1 MSSFSLWS
9 AAAVALTIG
18 LASTAYLWSY
28 RRHRTEVSTGIA
40 GLSKMRWREFARL
53 IVEALRER
61 GFEAESVEESLARG
75 TQAELRLLRA
85 GKPWLLA
92 CKLGDADYKVSAATV
107 AELADAVRFNG
118 AAGGL
123 LVTTGRFDGH
133 SERVADGLDLYSG
146 ETLWE
151 LVEPQLPASTRHE
164 VIAAAQKRSIQT
176 IVAAWAG
183 AIALG
188 LIVGFVVPLLS
199 SRAPAEP
206 ARSTTQTATA
216 PATTTS
222 PANPAA
228 AAPAPAS
235 TSPAAAAPA
244 ASAPDTAA
252 STAAPAASSPA
263 AGETATPARV
273 DETVPAATP
282 TTPNTATPANAASG
296 NPSADR
302 AQVIRAIATLDGVER
317 ALWSTPSNLLIY
329 RLTDASKQD
338 VDRICQV
345 LDGYP
350 ELRSSRVQLQPP
362 PGSATRVRF
371 FQCRAY

>member
-1 MSSFSLWS
+1 MSSFSLWA
-9 AAAVALTIG
+9 AAAVSVTVG

-28 RRHRTEVSTGIA
+28 RRQRTEVATGIA
-40 GLSKMRWREFARL
+40 GLAKMRWREFARL

-85 GKPWLLA
+85 GKPWLLS

-123 LVTTGRFDGH
+123 LVTTGRFDSH

-151 LVEPQLPASTRHE
+151 LVEPLLPASTRHE

-176 IVAAWAG
+176 MAASWAG

-188 LIVGFVVPLLS
+188 LIAGFVVPHLS
-199 SRAPAEP
+199 SAPAGP
-206 ARSTTQTATA
+206 APAAVETA
-216 PATTTS
+216 PSARVDTPS
-222 PANPAA
+222 PAPVVVAPEA
-228 AAPAPAS
+228 PLDAPAPE
-235 TSPAAAAPA
+235 
-244 ASAPDTAA
+244 D
-252 STAAPAASSPA
+252 STAADPPDPQPSAPV
-263 AGETATPARV
+263 R
-273 DETVPAATP
+273 DTP
-282 TTPNTATPANAASG
+282 TASASSG
-296 NPSADR
+296 NPAADR
-302 AQVIRAIATLDGVER
+302 AQVMRTIAALDGVER

-329 RLTDASKQD
+329 RLREAAKVD
-338 VDRICQV
+338 VDRICEV
-345 LDGYP
+345 LDRYP

-362 PGSATRVRF
+362 PGSQTRVRF

>member
-1 MSSFSLWS
+1 MSSFSLWA
-9 AAAVALTIG
+9 AAAVTVTIG

-28 RRHRTEVSTGIA
+28 RRHRTEVATGIA
-40 GLSKMRWREFARL
+40 GLAKMRWREFARL
-53 IVEALRER
+53 IVEALRGR

-85 GKPWLLA
+85 GKPWLLS

-123 LVTTGRFDGH
+123 LVTTGRFDSH

-146 ETLWE
+146 EPLWE
-151 LVEPQLPASTRHE
+151 LVEPLLPASTRHE

-188 LIVGFVVPLLS
+188 LIVGFVVPHLGS
-199 SRAPAEP
+199 G
-206 ARSTTQTATA
+206 STPATA
-216 PATTTS
+216 PAASVSAPT
-222 PANPAA
+222 PDE
-228 AAPAPAS
+228 AAPAQTPADN
-235 TSPAAAAPA
+235 
-244 ASAPDTAA
+244 SAP
-252 STAAPAASSPA
+252 
-263 AGETATPARV
+263 ATPAAT
-273 DETVPAATP
+273 EPAAP
-282 TTPNTATPANAASG
+282 VHATSDHLPAAVPSDVADRPITRPAPPITSSG
-296 NPSADR
+296 NPDADR
-302 AQVIRAIATLDGVER
+302 AQVIRAIGTLTGVER

-329 RLTDASKQD
+329 RLTDAGKQD
-338 VDRICQV
+338 VDNICGV
-345 LDGYP
+345 LERYP

-362 PGSATRVRF
+362 PSSNTRVRF
-371 FQCRAY
+371 FQCRTY

>member
-123 LVTTGRFDGH
+123 LVTTGRFDSH

-183 AIALG
+183 AIALA

-206 ARSTTQTATA
+206 VPAATHTA
-216 PATTTS
+216 PATPNDTAPTRA
-222 PANPAA
+222 PVNPTA
-228 AAPAPAS
+228 AAPAPA
-235 TSPAAAAPA
+235 PAPA
-244 ASAPDTAA
+244 PTAPPPSNPPRPRPIPARPFQPRLRRPPQRRRQTPHRAILPPIALMSSAPSRPWTG
-252 STAAPAASSPA
+252 SN
-263 AGETATPARV
+263 ARC
-273 DETVPAATP
+273 
-282 TTPNTATPANAASG
+282 G
-296 NPSADR
+296 R
-302 AQVIRAIATLDGVER
+302 RR
-317 ALWSTPSNLLIY
+317 
-329 RLTDASKQD
+329 
-338 VDRICQV
+338 RIC
-345 LDGYP
+345 
-350 ELRSSRVQLQPP
+350 
-362 PGSATRVRF
+362 
-371 FQCRAY
+371 

>member
-1 MSSFSLWS
+1 MSSFSLWA
-9 AAAVALTIG
+9 AAAVTLTIG

-40 GLSKMRWREFARL
+40 GLAKMRWREFARL

-85 GKPWLLA
+85 GKPWLLS

-151 LVEPQLPASTRHE
+151 LVEPLLPASTRHE

-183 AIALG
+183 AIVLG
-188 LIVGFVVPLLS
+188 LVVGFVVPHLLPS
-199 SRAPAEP
+199 APP
-206 ARSTTQTATA
+206 
-216 PATTTS
+216 
-222 PANPAA
+222 A
-228 AAPAPAS
+228 AAPATETAAVAAPAVQGGGNVAPV
-235 TSPAAAAPA
+235 PADAADAPSAAAMPPVAATPAPADDAAAPA
-244 ASAPDTAA
+244 DDQAA
-252 STAAPAASSPA
+252 DVQPAVPARPVTAAPAASGTSANPA
-263 AGETATPARV
+263 
-273 DETVPAATP
+273 
-282 TTPNTATPANAASG
+282 
-296 NPSADR
+296 ADR
-302 AQVIRAIATLDGVER
+302 AYVIRAIAGLNGVER

-329 RLTDASKQD
+329 RLTEAGKQD
-338 VDRICQV
+338 IDSICEV
-345 LDGYP
+345 LDRYP

-362 PGSATRVRF
+362 PGSTTRVRF

>member
-123 LVTTGRFDGH
+123 LVTTGRFDSH

-183 AIALG
+183 AIALA

-206 ARSTTQTATA
+206 VPVATHTA
-216 PATTTS
+216 PATPNDTAPTRA
-222 PANPAA
+222 PVNPT
-228 AAPAPAS
+228 APAPAPAP
-235 TSPAAAAPA
+235 TSPAAVEPAAPA
-244 ASAPDTAA
+244 ANT
-252 STAAPAASSPA
+252 
-263 AGETATPARV
+263 G
-273 DETVPAATP
+273 ETVPAATP
-282 TTPNTATPANAASG
+282 APTTAPPASVASG

-302 AQVIRAIATLDGVER
+302 AHVIRAIATLDGVER

-329 RLTDASKQD
+329 RLTEASKQD

-362 PGSATRVRF
+362 PGSTTRVRF

>member
-1 MSSFSLWS
+1 MSSFSLWA
-9 AAAVALTIG
+9 AAAVTLTIG

-40 GLSKMRWREFARL
+40 GLAKMRWREFARL

-85 GKPWLLA
+85 GKPWLLS

-151 LVEPQLPASTRHE
+151 LVEPLLPASTRHE

-183 AIALG
+183 AIVLG
-188 LIVGFVVPLLS
+188 LIVGFVVPHLIPHA
-199 SRAPAEP
+199 APAALP
-206 ARSTTQTATA
+206 ATETAAARDGGDVVPVPADAPPAAVMPPEGPA
-216 PATTTS
+216 PADDAAADDQAS
-222 PANPAA
+222 DVQPAVAARPAA
-228 AAPAPAS
+228 AAPAVS
-235 TSPAAAAPA
+235 G
-244 ASAPDTAA
+244 ASAN
-252 STAAPAASSPA
+252 PA
-263 AGETATPARV
+263 
-273 DETVPAATP
+273 
-282 TTPNTATPANAASG
+282 
-296 NPSADR
+296 ADR
-302 AQVIRAIATLDGVER
+302 AFVIRAIAGLNGVER

-329 RLTDASKQD
+329 RLTDAGKQD
-338 VDRICQV
+338 IDNICQV
-345 LDGYP
+345 LDRYP

-362 PGSATRVRF
+362 PGSTTRVRF

>member
-1 MSSFSLWS
+1 MWA
-9 AAAVALTIG
+9 AAAVTLTIG

-40 GLSKMRWREFARL
+40 GLAKMRWREFARL

-85 GKPWLLA
+85 GKPWLLS

-133 SERVADGLDLYSG
+133 SERVSDGLDLYSG

-151 LVEPQLPASTRHE
+151 LVEPLLPASTRHE

-183 AIALG
+183 AIVLG
-188 LIVGFVVPLLS
+188 LIVGFVVPHLLPS
-199 SRAPAEP
+199 APP
-206 ARSTTQTATA
+206 
-216 PATTTS
+216 
-222 PANPAA
+222 A
-228 AAPAPAS
+228 AAPATETA
-235 TSPAAAAPA
+235 AAAAPA
-244 ASAPDTAA
+244 AQGGGDVAPVPADAPPAA
-252 STAAPAASSPA
+252 AMPPVDATPAPAADDAAAPADDQAADVQPAVPARPLAAAPAASGTTANPA
-263 AGETATPARV
+263 
-273 DETVPAATP
+273 
-282 TTPNTATPANAASG
+282 
-296 NPSADR
+296 ADR
-302 AQVIRAIATLDGVER
+302 AYVIRAIAGLNGVER

-329 RLTDASKQD
+329 RLTEAGKQD
-338 VDRICQV
+338 IDSICEV
-345 LDGYP
+345 LDRYP

-362 PGSATRVRF
+362 PGSTTRVRF

>member
-1 MSSFSLWS
+1 MSSFSLW
-9 AAAVALTIG
+9 AAATVALTIG

-40 GLSKMRWREFARL
+40 GLAKMRWREFARL

-123 LVTTGRFDGH
+123 LVTTGRFDSH

-151 LVEPQLPASTRHE
+151 LVEPLLPASTRHE

-176 IVAAWAG
+176 IVAAWAA

-199 SRAPAEP
+199 SGAPAEP
-206 ARSTTQTATA
+206 A
-216 PATTTS
+216 
-222 PANPAA
+222 
-228 AAPAPAS
+228 
-235 TSPAAAAPA
+235 
-244 ASAPDTAA
+244 
-252 STAAPAASSPA
+252 
-263 AGETATPARV
+263 
-273 DETVPAATP
+273 PAATP
-282 TTPNTATPANAASG
+282 TATAAAAANDTAPTQPPLDPAAASPAPAPAATPPATPAANAGETVPATDPAATTAAPPSAASG

-302 AQVIRAIATLDGVER
+302 AQVIRAISTLDGVER

-362 PGSATRVRF
+362 AGSSTRVRF

>member
-1 MSSFSLWS
+1 MSSFSLWA

-40 GLSKMRWREFARL
+40 GLAKMRWREFARL

-75 TQAELRLLRA
+75 TQAELRLVRA
-85 GKPWLLA
+85 GKPWLLS

-123 LVTTGRFDGH
+123 LVTTGRFDTH

-151 LVEPQLPASTRHE
+151 LVEPLLPASTRHE
-164 VIAAAQKRSIQT
+164 VIAAAQKRSVQT
-176 IVAAWAG
+176 IVAAWAV
-183 AIALG
+183 AIVLAL
-188 LIVGFVVPLLS
+188 LVGFVVPHLGS
-199 SRAPAEP
+199 DAPVDPTPAPAP
-206 ARSTTQTATA
+206 AVAETASTDTATA
-216 PATTTS
+216 TEPTPPAD
-222 PANPAA
+222 PAPA
-228 AAPAPAS
+228 AAPAPGA
-235 TSPAAAAPA
+235 TEPATPPAAPQPTAPQTAPPAAAT
-244 ASAPDTAA
+244 D
-252 STAAPAASSPA
+252 APAASS
-263 AGETATPARV
+263 
-273 DETVPAATP
+273 
-282 TTPNTATPANAASG
+282 SG
-296 NPSADR
+296 NPAADR
-302 AQVIRAIATLDGVER
+302 AQVIRAIATLEGVER

-329 RLTDASKQD
+329 RLTDASKND

-345 LDGYP
+345 LDRYP

-362 PGSATRVRF
+362 PGSSARVRF

>member
-123 LVTTGRFDGH
+123 LVTTGRFDSH

-183 AIALG
+183 AIALA

-206 ARSTTQTATA
+206 VPAATHTAAA
-216 PATTTS
+216 PATPNDTAPTRA
-222 PANPAA
+222 PVDPAA
-228 AAPAPAS
+228 AAPAPAPAA
-235 TSPAAAAPA
+235 TSPAAVDPVTPA
-244 ASAPDTAA
+244 ANT
-252 STAAPAASSPA
+252 
-263 AGETATPARV
+263 G
-273 DETVPAATP
+273 ETVPAATTAP
-282 TTPNTATPANAASG
+282 TTATPASAASG

-302 AQVIRAIATLDGVER
+302 AYVIRTIATLDGVER

-329 RLTDASKQD
+329 RLTEASKQD

-362 PGSATRVRF
+362 PGSTTRVRF

>member
-1 MSSFSLWS
+1 MSSFSLWA

-40 GLSKMRWREFARL
+40 GLAKMRWREFARL

-75 TQAELRLLRA
+75 TQAELRLVRA

-92 CKLGDADYKVSAATV
+92 CKLGDADYKVAAATV

-123 LVTTGRFDGH
+123 LVTTGRFDTH

-151 LVEPQLPASTRHE
+151 LVEPLLPASTRHE

-176 IVAAWAG
+176 IVAAWAA
-183 AIALG
+183 AIVLA
-188 LIVGFVVPLLS
+188 LIVGFVVPHLGS
-199 SRAPAEP
+199 QPAADPAPA
-206 ARSTTQTATA
+206 ATEAVADSAAASA
-216 PATTTS
+216 PAS
-222 PANPAA
+222 ALEP
-228 AAPAPAS
+228 APAPAS
-235 TSPAAAAPA
+235 VPPASAAP
-244 ASAPDTAA
+244 T
-252 STAAPAASSPA
+252 T
-263 AGETATPARV
+263 
-273 DETVPAATP
+273 PAATQSAP
-282 TTPNTATPANAASG
+282 ASTTPDAPPSGNAA
-296 NPSADR
+296 ADR
-302 AQVIRAIATLDGVER
+302 AQVIRTIATLDGVER

-329 RLTDASKQD
+329 RLTDASKDD

-345 LDGYP
+345 LERYP

-362 PGSATRVRF
+362 PGNAARVRF

>member
-146 ETLWE
+146 DTLWE
-151 LVEPQLPASTRHE
+151 LVEPLLPASTRHE

-206 ARSTTQTATA
+206 APAATQTATA
-216 PATTTS
+216 PAATTT

-228 AAPAPAS
+228 VAPAPAA
-235 TSPAAAAPA
+235 TAPA

-263 AGETATPARV
+263 AGEPATPAANTG
-273 DETVPAATP
+273 ETVPAAAPAATA
-282 TTPNTATPANAASG
+282 ATPANAASG

>member
-18 LASTAYLWSY
+18 VASTAYLWSY
-28 RRHRTEVSTGIA
+28 RRHRSEVSTGIA

-123 LVTTGRFDGH
+123 LVTTGRFDSH

-183 AIALG
+183 AIALA

-199 SRAPAEP
+199 SGAPAEP
-206 ARSTTQTATA
+206 V
-216 PATTTS
+216 
-222 PANPAA
+222 PAA
-228 AAPAPAS
+228 PHTAPAPAAPS
-235 TSPAAAAPA
+235 DTAPTRAPVEPTVAAPPPAPAATSPAAVEPVTPA
-244 ASAPDTAA
+244 ANTGETGPAA
-252 STAAPAASSPA
+252 TAAPT
-263 AGETATPARV
+263 TATPAS
-273 DETVPAATP
+273 PAA
-282 TTPNTATPANAASG
+282 G

-302 AQVIRAIATLDGVER
+302 AQVIRAISTLDGVER

-329 RLTDASKQD
+329 RLTEASKQD

-362 PGSATRVRF
+362 AGSATRVRF

>member
-40 GLSKMRWREFARL
+40 GLAKMRWREFARL
-53 IVEALRER
+53 IVEALRGR

-123 LVTTGRFDGH
+123 LVTTGRFDSH

-146 ETLWE
+146 ESLWE
-151 LVEPQLPASTRHE
+151 LVEPLLPASTRHE

-176 IVAAWAG
+176 IVAAWAA

-199 SRAPAEP
+199 SGAPAEP
-206 ARSTTQTATA
+206 APAATHAATASAAPNDAASTQSSTNPTGASPAPAPAATA
-216 PATTTS
+216 PAIGE
-222 PANPAA
+222 P
-228 AAPAPAS
+228 
-235 TSPAAAAPA
+235 AAPA
-244 ASAPDTAA
+244 AN
-252 STAAPAASSPA
+252 
-263 AGETATPARV
+263 AG
-273 DETVPAATP
+273 ETVPAATP
-282 TTPNTATPANAASG
+282 AANAATPASAAAG
-296 NPSADR
+296 DPSADR
-302 AQVIRAIATLDGVER
+302 AQVIRAIATLEGVER

>member
-40 GLSKMRWREFARL
+40 GLAKMRWREFARL

-146 ETLWE
+146 ESLWE
-151 LVEPQLPASTRHE
+151 LVEPLLPASTRHE

-176 IVAAWAG
+176 IVAAWAA
-183 AIALG
+183 AIVLG
-188 LIVGFVVPLLS
+188 LIVGFVVPLLGS
-199 SRAPAEP
+199 GDPAEP
-206 ARSTTQTATA
+206 VPTATHTATA
-216 PATTTS
+216 PAVPDDT
-222 PANPAA
+222 AA
-228 AAPAPAS
+228 TQAPADPTTA
-235 TSPAAAAPA
+235 PPAPA
-244 ASAPDTAA
+244 AS
-252 STAAPAASSPA
+252 
-263 AGETATPARV
+263 
-273 DETVPAATP
+273 VPAATP
-282 TTPNTATPANAASG
+282 PAIDEPVTPAANTGETSPAATPAPTAAAPTASAASG

-302 AQVIRAIATLDGVER
+302 ALVIRAIATLDGVER

>member
-1 MSSFSLWS
+1 MSSFSLWA
-9 AAAVALTIG
+9 AAAVTLTIG

-40 GLSKMRWREFARL
+40 GLAKMRWREFARL

-85 GKPWLLA
+85 GKPWLLS

-133 SERVADGLDLYSG
+133 SERVSDGLDLYSG

-151 LVEPQLPASTRHE
+151 LVEPLLPASTRHE

-183 AIALG
+183 AIVLG
-188 LIVGFVVPLLS
+188 LIVGFVVPHLLPS
-199 SRAPAEP
+199 APP
-206 ARSTTQTATA
+206 
-216 PATTTS
+216 
-222 PANPAA
+222 A
-228 AAPAPAS
+228 AAPATETA
-235 TSPAAAAPA
+235 AAAAPA
-244 ASAPDTAA
+244 AQGGGDVAPVPADAPPAA
-252 STAAPAASSPA
+252 AMPPVDATPAPAADDAAAPADDQAADVQPAVPARPLAAAPAASGTTANPA
-263 AGETATPARV
+263 
-273 DETVPAATP
+273 
-282 TTPNTATPANAASG
+282 
-296 NPSADR
+296 ADR
-302 AQVIRAIATLDGVER
+302 AYVIRAIAGLNGVER

-329 RLTDASKQD
+329 RLTEAGKQD
-338 VDRICQV
+338 IDSICEV
-345 LDGYP
+345 LDRYP

-362 PGSATRVRF
+362 PGSTTRVRF

>member
-1 MSSFSLWS
+1 MSSFSLW
-9 AAAVALTIG
+9 AATAVALTIG

-28 RRHRTEVSTGIA
+28 RRQRTEVSTGIA
-40 GLSKMRWREFARL
+40 GLAKMRWREFARL

-85 GKPWLLA
+85 GKPWLLS

-123 LVTTGRFDGH
+123 LVTTGRFDSH

-146 ETLWE
+146 ELLWE

-176 IVAAWAG
+176 IVAAWAV
-183 AIALG
+183 AIVLAVVVG
-188 LIVGFVVPLLS
+188 LVVPHLGS
-199 SRAPAEP
+199 KNSGDAPAVGNAPHDNASSPTP
-206 ARSTTQTATA
+206 ADAA
-216 PATTTS
+216 PATAATDPSPS
-222 PANPAA
+222 PATTPTAPNP
-228 AAPAPAS
+228 APAPPS
-235 TSPAAAAPA
+235 EHPQT
-244 ASAPDTAA
+244 
-252 STAAPAASSPA
+252 
-263 AGETATPARV
+263 
-273 DETVPAATP
+273 PAAT
-282 TTPNTATPANAASG
+282 TTAPPSPPAPSSSSG

-302 AQVIRAIATLDGVER
+302 GHVIRAIATLKGVER

-329 RLTDASKQD
+329 RLNEATQEDIRQ
-338 VDRICQV
+338 ICEV
-345 LDGYP
+345 LDRYP
-350 ELRSSRVQLQPP
+350 ELRSSRVQLQPQ
-362 PGSATRVRF
+362 PGSSARVRF
-371 FQCRAY
+371 FQCRSY

>member
-123 LVTTGRFDGH
+123 LVTTGRFDSH

-176 IVAAWAG
+176 IVAAWAA

-188 LIVGFVVPLLS
+188 LIVGFVVPLLRS
-199 SRAPAEP
+199 GAPAGSAP
-206 ARSTTQTATA
+206 SATQTAAA
-216 PATTTS
+216 PATTAA
-222 PANPAA
+222 PANPNAV
-228 AAPAPAS
+228 APV
-235 TSPAAAAPA
+235 PAAAAPA
-244 ASAPDTAA
+244 ASAPDTVP
-252 STAAPAASSPA
+252 STAAPAATSSA
-263 AGETATPARV
+263 TGEPATPATGA
-273 DETVPAATP
+273 D
-282 TTPNTATPANAASG
+282 NTDPSATPASTVSG

-302 AQVIRAIATLDGVER
+302 AQVIRAIATLEGVER

-362 PGSATRVRF
+362 PGSTTRVRF

>member
-123 LVTTGRFDGH
+123 LVTTGRFDSH

-183 AIALG
+183 AIALA

-206 ARSTTQTATA
+206 VPAATH
-216 PATTTS
+216 T
-222 PANPAA
+222 A
-228 AAPAPAS
+228 AAPATPNDAAPTRAPVNPTAPAPTPAP
-235 TSPAAAAPA
+235 TSPAAVEPAAPA
-244 ASAPDTAA
+244 AN
-252 STAAPAASSPA
+252 
-263 AGETATPARV
+263 AG
-273 DETVPAATP
+273 ETVPAATP
-282 TTPNTATPANAASG
+282 APTTATPTNAASG

-302 AQVIRAIATLDGVER
+302 AHVIRAIATLDGVER

-329 RLTDASKQD
+329 RLTEASKQD

-345 LDGYP
+345 LDSYP

-362 PGSATRVRF
+362 PGSTTRVRF